1 MRKEFLKETKDRLKE
16 LSARAKL
23 FAISTAIS
31 CTSALPALA
40 AEDATGGG
48 TDVTS
53 ILTSSFETTVNSVI
67 GTVGSVLPMVMQVV
81 GLGVCVT
88 FAIKFFKRFVK

>member
-1 MRKEFLKETKDRLKE
+1 MRKEFWEGTKNKLKE
-16 LSARAKL
+16 LTVRTKV
-23 FAISTAIS
+23 FATATAIS
-31 CTSALPALA
+31 CMSALPVLA
-40 AEDATGGG
+40 AEDASGGG

-53 ILTSSFETTVNSVI
+53 VLTSSFQATVNSVI